1 MNRCKLLPVV
11 CLLWWG
17 TALSVIA
24 QETNALMTLQQLR
37 EQIAAHLAQPKFSGA
52 LWGVKIISLA
62 SGQTVFADHADRLM
76 SPASN
81 SKLYTGALS
90 LDRLGGNYRIE
101 TPIYATGKIGHGG
114 TLHGDLIVVGHGDP
128 SWNEQ
133 LRGTNFW
140 AVFEP
145 FARVLTSVGVHRVDG
160 DLVADATFFPGQPT
174 GSGWL
179 IDDLRHGNAGMI
191 SALTLDDNLAQIRI
205 EPGPRI
211 GAGCRVTLLQPGTG
225 LIFSNQAVTVALNL
239 TPHIELF
246 HPPDADGGVFYV
258 LGQLPLNGGSG
269 VLDVVVPQ
277 PADWF
282 ANALK
287 QALARHGIVISGR
300 VRSVAWPHKVA
311 GDQAGTKMAGWD
323 GRAAFRLGV
332 VTSPPVRELVL
343 NFMKPSQNLEA
354 DLILAQVGEKLRAVD
369 APAWESVSESGLSV
383 MQDFLANAGI
393 APGDVCFDEGSGL
406 SRENLTTARATVALL
421 QFMAKHR
428 ESENFLAALPV
439 AGVDGTL
446 QDRFRNTA
454 AAGNV
459 RAKTGTLHWASALS
473 GYVTTS
479 VGERLA
485 FCVMLNRFSPE
496 SGHNAYEEIDPI
508 VVQLASFKGH
518 SE

>member
-1 MNRCKLLPVV
+1 MNRCKLLPAL

-17 TALSVIA
+17 AALSLIA
-24 QETNALMTLQQLR
+24 QETNASMTLQQLR
-37 EQIAAHLAQPKFSGA
+37 EQLAAHLAQPKFSGA

-90 LDRLGGNYRIE
+90 LDRLGGDYRIE
-101 TPIYATGKIGHGG
+101 TPIYAAGKISHGG

-128 SWNEQ
+128 SWNER

-140 AVFEP
+140 AILEP
-145 FARVLTSVGVHRVDG
+145 FATILTSAGVRRVDG
-160 DLVADATFFPGQPT
+160 DLIADATFFAGQPT

-191 SALTLDDNLAQIRI
+191 SALTLDDNLAQVRI
-205 EPGPRI
+205 EPGPKI

-225 LIFSNQAVTVALNL
+225 LIFSNQAFTVAANL

-246 HPPDADGGVFYV
+246 HPPDADARMLYV
-258 LGQLPLNGGSG
+258 LGQLPLNGGCEI
-269 VLDVVVPQ
+269 LDVAVPQ

-287 QALARHGIVISGR
+287 QALARHRIVISGR
-300 VRSVAWPHKVA
+300 ARSVAWPHGVP
-311 GDQAGTKMAGWD
+311 GDQAGTEMERWD
-323 GRAAFRLGV
+323 GRAALRLGV

-354 DLILAQVGEKLRAVD
+354 DLLLAQVGEKLRPVD
-369 APAWESVSESGLSV
+369 APTWESVSESGLSI
-383 MQDFLANAGI
+383 MQDFLAETGV
-393 APGDVCFDEGSGL
+393 APGDVRFDEGSGL
-406 SRENLTTARATVALL
+406 SRENLTTASATVALL
-421 QFMAKHR
+421 RFMAKHR
-428 ESENFLAALPV
+428 ESENFLASLPV

-485 FCVMLNRFSPE
+485 FCVMLNRFSPG

-508 VVQLASFKGH
+508 VVQLANFKGH